1 MNAANK
7 RSFLATLIGTL
18 LCVGSLGANAQPF
31 PTDPP
36 DFAVPFDAGL
46 ACQFPLTLE
55 GWAGRTNNREFTDN
69 DGNQNT
75 VITGK
80 GHDFRFT
87 NAANGRTATQK
98 SQGVRQQITTYPDGS
113 QKYTTSGALLLIMF
127 PTDIPAGPT
136 TTYYN
141 GHTVLTI
148 TAEGVGT
155 LEPPRGHA
163 RDICAELS

>member
-1 MNAANK
+1 MNAINK

-18 LCVGSLGANAQPF
+18 LCVGSLGASAKDAPAG
-31 PTDPP
+31 PP
-36 DFAVPFDAGL
+36 DWAVPFDAGL
-46 ACQFPLTLE
+46 ACQFALTLE
-55 GWAGRTNNREFTDN
+55 GWEGRLNTRVFTDN

-75 VITGK
+75 VLTGK

-87 NAANGRTATQK
+87 NALTGRTAFQK

-113 QKYTTSGALLLIMF
+113 LKYTTSGALLLIMF
-127 PTDIPAGPT
+127 PTDIPAGPS

-141 GHTVLTI
+141 GHTVLSI
-148 TAEGVGT
+148 TADGVGT
-155 LEPPRGHA
+155 LEPPRGHS